1 LRIQAETLRPPLGE
15 APLGALLEVLLGV
28 LLVEVGVLELLET
41 ADVDISVS
49 SEIGDLTRNVSTFC
63 HPMAHIGLTLQTLGG
78 AEISREPID
87 RIAQSCSPSPL
98 SWVMDETPLWATND
112 QQARL

>member
-41 ADVDISVS
+41 TDVDISVS
-49 SEIGDLTRNVSTFC
+49 SEIGGSDKERLYVLAIQWPYRLTNC
-63 HPMAHIGLTLQTLGG
+63 KL
-78 AEISREPID
+78 
-87 RIAQSCSPSPL
+87 
-98 SWVMDETPLWATND
+98 
-112 QQARL
+112 